1 MFLST
6 PFIIK
11 VTNQPRC
18 LSLFSTFDLSLLHF
32 FLNKEGGLWIG
43 LAHCLKVGG
52 WVANTGIGK
61 YPFICKRTSSSSCQ
75 FSIIHV
81 VWKQSSLRFFRATS
95 KESGKRF
102 VVPGRSLTCFLKQGM
117 FLNDRFMSILKY
129 LPHFELVLLLC
140 SPELH
145 SRSLGGRY

>member
-11 VTNQPRC
+11 VTNQPHC

-43 LAHCLKVGG
+43 LAYCLKVGG
-52 WVANTGIGK
+52 WPTLVLE
-61 YPFICKRTSSSSCQ
+61 
-75 FSIIHV
+75 SIHLYVKGHLHV
-81 VWKQSSLRFFRATS
+81 NFQYVFWKQSSLRFFRATS

-102 VVPGRSLTCFLKQGM
+102 VVPGRSLTCF
-117 FLNDRFMSILKY
+117 
-129 LPHFELVLLLC
+129 
-140 SPELH
+140 
-145 SRSLGGRY
+145 